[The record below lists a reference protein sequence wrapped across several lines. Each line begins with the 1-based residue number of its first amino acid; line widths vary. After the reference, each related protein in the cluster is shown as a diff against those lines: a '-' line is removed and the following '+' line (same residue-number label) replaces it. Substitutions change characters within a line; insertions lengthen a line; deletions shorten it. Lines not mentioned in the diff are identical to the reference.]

1 MSFHIGEEQRFSGV
15 SLEESEMNLCQ
26 NKTSIVLEASM

>member
-1 MSFHIGEEQRFSGV
+1 MSFHIGEEQRFSDV

-26 NKTSIVLEASM
+26 DKTQVVLEPSK